1 MVTSIGALSVPGET
15 TVYLD
20 YKTISSISRGEFI
33 TISKEIASN
42 SCISRVVNHP
52 SQLNKIG
59 PENTRFSLGLTHN
72 MFIRTENG
80 EKKQLVTK

>member
-1 MVTSIGALSVPGET
+1 M
-15 TVYLD
+15 
-20 YKTISSISRGEFI
+20 
-33 TISKEIASN
+33 ISKEIASN

-52 SQLNKIG
+52 SQLKKIG

-80 EKKQLVTK
+80 DKKQLVTK